1 MPEKNGKE
9 PIKSLYTMF
18 KYIYNHIY
26 IYRIYDIVYNYLSFV
41 VNHNEYVIYM

>member
-18 KYIYNHIY
+18 KYMYNHIY
-26 IYRIYDIVYNYLSFV
+26 ISCIYDIVYNYLSLV
-41 VNHNEYVIYM
+41 LLITMNM